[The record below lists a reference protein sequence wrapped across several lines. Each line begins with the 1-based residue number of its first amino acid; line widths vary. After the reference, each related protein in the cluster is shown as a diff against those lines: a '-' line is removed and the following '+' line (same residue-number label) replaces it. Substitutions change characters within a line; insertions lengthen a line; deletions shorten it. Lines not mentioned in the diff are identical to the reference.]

1 MKNQAKFRIFR
12 SLLVKAV
19 KRLIS
24 IIEYLTIAVAL
35 PAIWI
40 IHYELGLNLMIAISL
55 HCFGFL
61 VFYALQYVDK
71 RYLLSMRYPVPD
83 KWFTQEDEYGEV
95 TVEKDRLQ
103 EMILYVND
111 VERFIIQNGLKHV

>member
-1 MKNQAKFRIFR
+1 MNQSKLRILR
-12 SLLVKAV
+12 SLLAKAM
-19 KRLIS
+19 KRLVS
-24 IIEYLTIAVAL
+24 IIEYLAIAVAL

-40 IHYELGLNLMIAISL
+40 IHYELGLNLIIAITL

-61 VFYALQYVDK
+61 AFYALQYVDK
-71 RYLLSMRYPVPD
+71 RYSLSMRYPVPER
-83 KWFTQEDEYGEV
+83 WFTQEDEYGEV

-111 VERFIIQNGLKHV
+111 VEQFIIQNGLKQK